1 MVLFYGVSHVP
12 YCNRSSTVWQSRHPE
27 SKTVARVLVVD
38 DSPSIR
44 ALLGQTLRGHG
55 HEVEEAPD
63 AETAAERA
71 AANPPDVVVT
81 DLVMT
86 GLSGVQLCRVLRNDP
101 ATAHVPVVLLTAS
114 GDKRS
119 RFWARSA
126 GAAAYVS
133 KDRLDDLV
141 ALLPSLAASSLGQGP
156 AQPVAR
162 GPERRTLYERMS
174 SILDTA
180 LFDSVLAG
188 EVRALASAGEI
199 ERLFEGLTSLLNEV
213 ISYRWIA
220 LAPERMYA
228 PVFVHGNS
236 GAQEATE
243 RAARQALGVPAAR
256 PLHFVGDE
264 RPLLGDG
271 PAPDVASLV
280 FAGAAIGRFAIASSA
295 RGLSRD
301 DKRLLA
307 LVSAELGGPVQMA
320 ALYEDAR
327 RLATT
332 DMLTG
337 LLNRR
342 AFLDAMNRERARS
355 DRHTFPMSLL
365 LLDIDHFKS
374 INDGRGHAGG
384 DAVLQGVARVLLGVA
399 RKSDFVARWGGE
411 EFVVGLPQTSEAGAR
426 IAGERVRR
434 AIADSR
440 HSMPD
445 GSDAVQVSVSVGI
458 ASSEAPWTID
468 SLVTSADAAMYVAK
482 GRGRNRVEWSPSHDP
497 AEAAHQKQERIA
509 SRS

>member
-1 MVLFYGVSHVP
+1 M
-12 YCNRSSTVWQSRHPE
+12 
-27 SKTVARVLVVD
+27 ARVLVVD

-44 ALLGQTLRGHG
+44 ALLGKTLRGHG
-55 HEVEEAPD
+55 HEVDEASD

-71 AANPPDVVVT
+71 AAAPPDVIVT

-101 ATAHVPVVLLTAS
+101 ATAHIPVVLLTAS

-141 ALLPSLAASSLGQGP
+141 SLLPALAATSVGQRP
-156 AQPVAR
+156 SKHVAR

-174 SILDTA
+174 SILDTQ

-188 EVRALASAGEI
+188 EVRALASAGEL
-199 ERLFEGLTSLLNEV
+199 EKLFEGLASLLNEV
-213 ISYRWIA
+213 MSYRWIA
-220 LAPERMYA
+220 LATERTYA
-228 PVFVHGNS
+228 PVFLHGNV
-236 GAQEATE
+236 ALQEATE
-243 RAARQALGVPAAR
+243 HTARAALNIAATSTIY
-256 PLHFVGDE
+256 FIGDE
-264 RPLLGDG
+264 RPLSGDG
-271 PAPDVASLV
+271 PPPETTALV
-280 FAGAAIGRFAIASSA
+280 FAGSPIGRFSIAPSG

-320 ALYEDAR
+320 VLYEDAR

-374 INDGRGHAGG
+374 INDGRGHAAG
-384 DAVLQGVARVLLGVA
+384 DAVLQGVAQVLLGVA

-434 AIADSR
+434 AIVDSR
-440 HSMPD
+440 HAMPD
-445 GSDAVQVSVSVGI
+445 GSEPVQVSVSVGI
-458 ASSEAPWTID
+458 ASCEAPWTID
-468 SLVTSADAAMYVAK
+468 ALVSSADAAMYVAK
-482 GRGRNRVEWSPSHDP
+482 GRGRNRVEWGPMHEP
-497 AEAAHQKQERIA
+497 GEALHKRQRAAGPRE
-509 SRS
+509 